1 MKPLN
6 RPMFKYGGP
15 IKEGIM
21 SGMKDNRQA
30 INTVGSPLAPTDS
43 SGRQGYAGPLLPL
56 IYSGLATAGRFALRP
71 LGKFV
76 SRKIGP
82 GTFTQPKKYLGYSEY
97 GMPIT
102 QAAKTIPKAG
112 PTGNVNIFQP
122 NVVGKYLMQSPE
134 GRFLMGASGKAGAAG
149 KKVGGAAKSLAKS
162 PLTVGSVL
170 YYGGGA
176 LLPDGTPDPEDP
188 KNYKPAEEGGGVT
201 GTTKPGESGGTTV
214 VNQEELEKINK
225 DKIQATKDRYYKIFG
240 LDNMK
245 KDAVYDSLI
254 DASKIIQEE
263 GGDLKGA
270 VKSGTLQNR
279 IIQAI
284 SGQLDKSAA
293 LKRQID
299 AAVLK
304 GEIEKDIKS
313 SDPQAKKRAELIDKQ
328 IALADQKLSGGSLI
342 ENIQAGA
349 KAQGNINSTSNVYN
363 SILKTYKVEPE
374 VLADTAETLKFR
386 KADNY
391 TTDAALVK
399 SLVEAQ
405 GKGAGIYIIDKTAVL
420 IDENGNASTL
430 FQG

>member
-21 SGMKDNRQA
+21 TGMKEKQA
-30 INTVGSPLAPTDS
+30 INTVGSPLAPKDET
-43 SGRQGYAGPLLPL
+43 GRGGYAGPLLPVL
-56 IYSGLATAGRFALRP
+56 LSGLATAGRFALRP
-71 LGKFV
+71 LGKYVTRGAQRMFQGPMKRYYEPAGYTRNV
-76 SRKIGP
+76 SE
-82 GTFTQPKKYLGYSEY
+82 S
-97 GMPIT
+97 
-102 QAAKTIPKAG
+102 
-112 PTGNVNIFQP
+112 IFQP
-122 NVVGKYLMQSPE
+122 TGFGKYIMGSPE
-134 GRFLMGASGKAGAAG
+134 FRLGKTLVQGTGRFGKPI
-149 KKVGGAAKSLAKS
+149 KSLATSAVKS
-162 PLTVGSVL
+162 PLTLGTAGVYGAKGL
-170 YYGGGA
+170 YNMIKGEKEPEIQAEIEAAGGPPGGG
-176 LLPDGTPDPEDP
+176 DP
-188 KNYKPAEEGGGVT
+188 KMFATPKE
-201 GTTKPGESGGTTV
+201 KV
-214 VNQEELEKINK
+214 VNQDKLEQMNK

-245 KDAVYDSLI
+245 KEAVYDSLI
-254 DASKIIQEE
+254 DASKIIQQE
-263 GGDLKGA
+263 GGDLKGSL
-270 VKSGTLQNR
+270 KSGSLQSQ
-279 IIQAI
+279 IIDAI
-284 SGQLDKSAA
+284 SKQLDKSSA

-304 GEIEKDIKS
+304 GEIEKDIKA
-313 SDPQAKKRAELIDKQ
+313 SDPQSQKKADLIDKQ
-328 IALADQKLSGGSLI
+328 IALADKQLSGGSLI

-363 SILKTYKVEPE
+363 SILKTYNVEPE

-391 TTDAALVK
+391 TTDSALVK

>member
-21 SGMKDNRQA
+21 TGMKEKQA
-30 INTVGSPLAPTDS
+30 INTVGSPLAPKDET
-43 SGRQGYAGPLLPL
+43 GRGGYAAPLLPVVL
-56 IYSGLATAGRFALRP
+56 SGLATAGRFALRP
-71 LGKFV
+71 LGKFAARTL
-76 SRKIGP
+76 SP
-82 GTFTQPKKYLGYSEY
+82 GKGNIKKYGGYSEY
-97 GMPIT
+97 GMPT
-102 QAAKTIPKAG
+102 YTTKVMDKAG
-112 PTGNVNIFQP
+112 PILQKGTFQP
-122 NVVGKYLMQSPE
+122 TALGNYLIRSPE
-134 GRFLMGASGKAGAAG
+134 FRLGKTLVQGTGRFGKPI
-149 KKVGGAAKSLAKS
+149 KSLATSAVKS
-162 PLTVGSVL
+162 PLTLGTAGVYGAKGL
-170 YYGGGA
+170 YNMIKGEKEPEVQAEIEAAGGPPGGG
-176 LLPDGTPDPEDP
+176 DPEMFARP
-188 KNYKPAEEGGGVT
+188 KEVDQKT
-201 GTTKPGESGGTTV
+201 LD
-214 VNQEELEKINK
+214 QMNK
-225 DKIQATKDRYYKIFG
+225 DRIQKNKERYYKLMGI
-240 LDNMK
+240 DKMNK
-245 KDAVYDSLI
+245 EAVYDSLI
-254 DASKIIQEE
+254 DASKIIQQE

-270 VKSGTLQNR
+270 LKSGSLQSQ
-279 IIQAI
+279 IIDAI
-284 SGQLDKSAA
+284 SKQLDKSSA

-304 GEIEKDIKS
+304 GEIEKDIKA
-313 SDPQAKKRAELIDKQ
+313 SDPQSQKKADLIDKQ
-328 IALADQKLSGGSLI
+328 IALADKQLSGGSLI

-363 SILKTYKVEPE
+363 SILKTYNVEPE

-391 TTDAALVK
+391 TTDSALVK